1 MSSAWPWLALL
12 GLGAFHGI
20 NPGMGWLFA
29 VALGLQERQRSAVW
43 RALPP
48 IAVGH
53 ALSVGLIVAL
63 VALMHAS
70 ISLETLR
77 WLAALVL
84 VSFGIYRLVRARHPR
99 WVGMRVGFSDL
110 TLWSFLMASAHGAG
124 LMLVPVFLG
133 SAQQASLHNADAA
146 QAHSGHGTDLDL
158 LDSPWLATLAVVV
171 HTLGH
176 LGVAG
181 LIAFI
186 VYEKLGVRILQRAW
200 FNFDLAWAVALI
212 VSGMVTALI

>member
-1 MSSAWPWLALL
+1 VSDAWPWLALL

-29 VALGLQERQRSAVW
+29 VALGLQEQRRSAVW
-43 RALPP
+43 NALPP

-53 ALSVGLIVAL
+53 GISVGLIVAL

-70 ISLETLR
+70 MRSEVLR
-77 WLAALVL
+77 WLAALAL
-84 VSFGIYRLVRARHPR
+84 VGFGIYRLVRARHPR
-99 WVGMRVGFSDL
+99 WVGMRVGFRDL

-133 SAQQASLHNADAA
+133 SAQQASAHNADTAH
-146 QAHSGHGTDLDL
+146 AHSGHGTNLDL
-158 LDSPWLATLAVVV
+158 LNNPWLAMLAVVV

-176 LGVAG
+176 LCVAG
-181 LIAFI
+181 LVAFI
-186 VYEKLGVRILQRAW
+186 VYEKLGVSILRRAW

-212 VSGMVTALI
+212 VSGLVTTLI